1 MEVEVTNTFHAP
13 LFPADELIWGWEIPM
28 YLFLGGLVAGMMILS
43 GVYYLSGRRKDL
55 PFTVMGGAILA
66 PVVLSIGMFMLFLDL
81 EYKVHVW
88 RFYAAFM
95 ATSPMSWG
103 SWILLV
109 IYPVTVL
116 FIVGLIIEELREP
129 GNMAQYLERAGKTVA
144 GKIPGFE
151 KLKAFHEKLKG
162 RLENLATWIT
172 RNIRVL
178 AWGNI
183 GLGIALGAY
192 TGILLSSYAA
202 RPLWNSQALAPLFL
216 VSGLSSAAALSV
228 IAERKSEARHE
239 MARIDRVFI
248 AVELF
253 ILSLL
258 FVNLAYSIQSHQWAL
273 DLFVGTSVYTPL
285 FWILVVGLGLI
296 TPLIL
301 ELLEVRKVIRYTI
314 AVPILVL
321 LGGLSLRFVFVY
333 AGQAVCWCYYI
344 FR

>member
-43 GVYYLSGRRKDL
+43 GAYYLSGRRKDL
-55 PFTVMGGAILA
+55 PFTVMGGAFLA
-66 PVVLSIGMFMLFLDL
+66 PIVLSVGMLMLFFDL

-88 RFYAAFM
+88 RFYTAFM
-95 ATSPMSWG
+95 ITSPMSWG
-103 SWILLV
+103 SWILLI
-109 IYPVTVL
+109 IYPVVVL
-116 FIVGLIIEELREP
+116 FIAGLIIEELRDP
-129 GNMAQYLERAGKTVA
+129 GSVSPYLEKAGGMLTE
-144 GKIPGFE
+144 KIP
-151 KLKAFHEKLKG
+151 KLDLLKERLNKAGE
-162 RLENLATWIT
+162 WIT
-172 RNIRVL
+172 KNIRFL
-178 AWGNI
+178 AWSSI

-253 ILSLL
+253 ILFLL
-258 FVNLAYSIQSHQWAL
+258 FVNLGYSIQSHQWAL
-273 DLFVGTSVYTPL
+273 EPFIGSEVYTPL
-285 FWILVVGLGLI
+285 FWILVVGLGLV
-296 TPLIL
+296 TPLVL

-321 LGGLSLRFVFVY
+321 LGGLFLRFVFVY

-344 FR
+344 FN

>member
-1 MEVEVTNTFHAP
+1 
-13 LFPADELIWGWEIPM
+13 
-28 YLFLGGLVAGMMILS
+28 MI
-43 GVYYLSGRRKDL
+43 
-55 PFTVMGGAILA
+55 
-66 PVVLSIGMFMLFLDL
+66 
-81 EYKVHVW
+81 
-88 RFYAAFM
+88 
-95 ATSPMSWG
+95 TSPMSWG
-103 SWILLV
+103 SWILLL

-116 FIVGLIIEELREP
+116 FIAGLIMEELKDP
-129 GNMAQYLERAGKTVA
+129 GDVAPLLKRAGGLYAEK
-144 GKIPGFE
+144 GPGFE
-151 KLKAFHEKLKG
+151 KLKALYEKRKG
-162 RLENLATWIT
+162 WLEKPGAWIT
-172 RNIRVL
+172 QNIRFL
-178 AWGNI
+178 AWASI

-216 VSGLSSAAALSV
+216 VSGLSSAAALSI
-228 IAERKSEARHE
+228 IAERKTEARHE

-253 ILSLL
+253 ILFLL

-273 DLFVGTSVYTPL
+273 EPFIGNEVYTPL

-301 ELLEVRKVIRYTI
+301 ELLEVRKVIKYTI

-321 LGGLSLRFVFVY
+321 VGGLFLRFVFVY
-333 AGQAVCWCYYI
+333 AGQAVCWCYFV